1 MVTEE
6 RCHVR
11 SEPEEMPPPTIPVRN
26 RDLVKYRAL
35 AVGYV
40 AYCKAQ
46 GEEPKGTI
54 SFDAWA
60 AAVELTLVY
69 IRNWDRR
76 RSALDEVL

>member
-26 RDLVKYRAL
+26 RDFVRYRARM
-35 AVGYV
+35 
-40 AYCKAQ
+40 
-46 GEEPKGTI
+46 KGFEAMLEHAKGQ
-54 SFDAWA
+54 SPGFLDFSAG
-60 AAVELTLVY
+60 VDVMNEY